1 MIRYSYQ
8 TIDYVIW
15 RCQQSYI
22 NVLFV
27 IANPTIFHDILSV
40 LYSKICI
47 PQHTRFI
54 RQKDSIE
61 LRFPNRST
69 IRIVC
74 DDFKCRGSRADL
86 LIVDD
91 NVDKS
96 VLNTR
101 FMPMET
107 SKSII
112 EDELYESSRNKT

>member
-8 TIDYVIW
+8 TIDYAIW

-22 NVLFV
+22 NVLVV

-40 LYSKICI
+40 LHSKICV
-47 PQHTRFI
+47 PQNTRFI
-54 RQKDSIE
+54 RQKGLIE

-69 IRIVC
+69 IRIVW
-74 DDFKCRGSRADL
+74 DDFAGQGSRVDL

-91 NVDKS
+91 NVDKPL
-96 VLNTR
+96 LNTR